1 MLLQEGNTNM
11 RHVIFA
17 ICGKAWSSRK
27 HFGVEIYR
35 NLDSTGCQLNTF
47 LLEFKR
53 PISDPNER
61 DEDDLSSELLQ
72 TS

>member
-1 MLLQEGNTNM
+1 M

-17 ICGKAWSSRK
+17 IRGKAWMSRK
-27 HFGVEIYR
+27 NFGVEIYR
-35 NLDSTGCQLNTF
+35 NLDSTRCHLNTF

-53 PISDPNER
+53 PIPDPDEV